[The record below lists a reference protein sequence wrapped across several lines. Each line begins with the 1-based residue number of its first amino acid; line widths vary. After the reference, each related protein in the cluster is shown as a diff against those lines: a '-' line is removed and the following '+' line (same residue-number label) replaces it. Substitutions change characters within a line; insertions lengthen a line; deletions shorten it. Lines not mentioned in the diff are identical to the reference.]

1 MLASG
6 HVIVLNQNQ
15 VLTGESLIYHLE
27 KKLFTLSNALMLTND
42 PKSAN
47 RVSQALLGFSKSE
60 LAYEASRGQQLAN
73 ISRQKTEL
81 QEIYRNA
88 ISRNATPD
96 PEILERY
103 IILLE
108 KEEQIKETL
117 SPELA
122 ERSEENRENLLRRRS
137 YWEKSQSSALSQSSK
152 LESVGYFSLEG
163 DSIRKVSEDQFEA
176 KTVFLSP
183 CMCQVDE
190 TPPWGFRAHSVE
202 AQSGGYA
209 DLEHPVLEIK
219 GLPVLYLPWIRI
231 PIKNKRQSGF
241 LPPGISHSSVNGNM
255 YSQPVYFAF
264 NEETDATLVAD
275 LIEKRGLRLGLE
287 YRVQTKEQS
296 GWEFH
301 FEGIRD
307 KLWLEQAAK
316 RKRISDRYEA
326 GLDAAA
332 DPDGTHRPNDVSDP
346 NWWRQSDVD
355 MAHCLES
362 GNVEGCKERELRNR
376 LLLPDNTW
384 RGQFD
389 WKGMTVI
396 APRLTMVSN
405 GIIASDHRY
414 SQDLWVPSLS
424 ESLNAG
430 APIRLYAPTRFQL
443 HLDGQDFYAGLGSHF
458 ADAFQAQ
465 ERFSGYQT
473 PMDFKLQS
481 RLIPL
486 GDSVLRLPI
495 YFQASAEQK
504 RIEIFKDA
512 KFSKTLPENTILQR
526 LGNGNWRRVTGKF
539 NSPLTTD
546 QAFNADL
553 FADFEYRGVETSK
566 THRTGHRVSDEANQ
580 NIREIP
586 SSRSTLNTLR
596 TGLHFSLP
604 LDGSWNLPGFLN
616 SGSSEDDYETISKK
630 KKLRHRM
637 NWDVTFALRPWVARR
652 GTYGETSEY
661 MKYENGKWD
670 SAGNS
675 YGLTYFPSDREL
687 QPSQAVYFSTS
698 HDWSTF
704 DEAWKVLPGVARP
717 ERSNLGNESPRTR
730 REKARQELWYSLDQ
744 AAPGSDHILSP
755 GGQWYS
761 NRYRLL
767 EENHFQLLH
776 LESEINYD
784 YKKQKAR
791 EEKITELSE
800 TNKIERLPE
809 PWSPLKTI
817 ARMSLNDWDFDT
829 NNTWNLYTKNFTAMS
844 LGFSPPAVYS
854 TRPGFGYTIENNEI
868 LTKEGNIEI
877 DPIKTISAGIN
888 TTVIPNISMSYSY
901 SIRTFTGDRDKQK
914 RAQFSSS
921 YASPTN
927 CWGMSFSW
935 DKPFDE
941 PDWNKGTYYMSL
953 LVRFLGHERKFGNIT
968 SRYNQHSE
976 D

>member
-15 VLTGESLIYHLE
+15 VLTGESLIYNLD

-42 PKSAN
+42 SASAN
-47 RVSQALLGFSKSE
+47 KVSRALLGFSKSE
-60 LAYEASRGQQLAN
+60 LDYEASRSQQLAH

-88 ISRNATPD
+88 IARNAEPD

-108 KEEQIKETL
+108 KEEQITETL

-122 ERSEENRENLLRRRS
+122 ERSEEHRENLLRRRN
-137 YWEKSQSSALSQSSK
+137 YWKKSQASALGQSSK

-163 DSIRKVSEDQFEA
+163 DSIRKISEDQFEA
-176 KTVFLSP
+176 KTVFMSP
-183 CMCQVDE
+183 CMCQADE
-190 TPPWGFRAHSVE
+190 TPPWGFRAHAVE

-231 PIKNKRQSGF
+231 PIKNQRQSGF
-241 LPPGISHSSVNGNM
+241 LPPGISHSSINGNM

-287 YRVQTKEQS
+287 YRVQTKENS

-307 KLWLEQAAK
+307 KLWLEQAA
-316 RKRISDRYEA
+316 RRNRISDRYEA
-326 GLDAAA
+326 GMDAAA
-332 DPDGTHRPNDVSDP
+332 DPNASHQANDVSDP
-346 NWWRQSDVD
+346 DWWRRSDVD

-362 GNVEGCKERELRNR
+362 GNLEGCKQRELRNR

-424 ESLNAG
+424 DSLNAG

-473 PMDFKLQS
+473 PVDFKLQS
-481 RLIPL
+481 RLISL
-486 GDSVLRLPI
+486 GDSYLTLPL
-495 YFQASAEQK
+495 YFQAFAEQK

-512 KFSKTLPENTILQR
+512 TFSKTLPENTILQR

-539 NSPLTTD
+539 SSPLATD
-546 QAFNADL
+546 QAFNADF
-553 FADFEYRGVETSK
+553 FADFEYRGVETSE
-566 THRTGHRVSDEANQ
+566 THLTGHRVSDEANQ

-586 SSRSTLNTLR
+586 ASRSTLNTLR

-604 LDGSWNLPGFLN
+604 LDGSWDLPSFLSPD
-616 SGSSEDDYETISKK
+616 SGTSDYSTVSKK

-661 MKYENGKWD
+661 MKYENGRWD
-670 SAGNS
+670 QSGNS
-675 YGLTYFPSDREL
+675 QGLTYFPSDREL
-687 QPSQAVYFSTS
+687 QPSQVVAFSTS

-704 DEAWKVLPGVARP
+704 DEAWKLLPGVEKP
-717 ERSNLGNESPRTR
+717 KKKSDQNEKPKTK
-730 REKARQELWYSLDQ
+730 REQARQELWYSLDQ
-744 AAPGSDHILSP
+744 AAPGSDHILSAD
-755 GGQWYS
+755 GVWYS

-767 EENHFQLLH
+767 EENHFELLH
-776 LESEINYD
+776 LDSEISYD

-791 EEKITELSE
+791 EEKIKELSE
-800 TNKIERLPE
+800 SGKIERLPE
-809 PWSPLKTI
+809 PWSPLKSR
-817 ARMSLNDWDFDT
+817 ARMSWNGWDFHST
-829 NNTWNLYTKNFTAMS
+829 NTWNLYTKNFTEMS

-854 TRPGFGYTIENNEI
+854 TRPGFGYSIENNEV
-868 LTKEGNIEI
+868 LTREGNIET
-877 DPIKTISAGIN
+877 DPVKTISGGLSSG
-888 TTVIPNISMSYSY
+888 VIPNISLDYVYSLR
-901 SIRTFTGDRDKQK
+901 ILTEGREPQK
-914 RAQFSSS
+914 RSRFSST

-927 CWGMSFSW
+927 CWGLSFSW
-935 DKPFDE
+935 EKPFEE

-953 LVRFLGHERKFGNIT
+953 LVRFLGHERNFGNIT
-968 SRYNQHSE
+968 SRYNQHTDS
-976 D
+976 